1 MDVAADW
8 SDLYVAAAGASAA
21 LAGLVFVAVSIN
33 LDDILK
39 GDGLPDL
46 SLVTLLLLIGVLIVS
61 LFGLIPG
68 QDAESFGWKLLAF
81 AIVWS
86 LLIGRFALRS
96 IPKGFPL
103 SNRASRLIMPAIG
116 VGSYLIGSI
125 LLISGDGSGLDWV
138 FAGFIG
144 SIIVAMLDAWIL
156 LVEIRR

>member
-33 LDDILK
+33 LDDILQ

-46 SLVTLLLLIGVLIVS
+46 ALVTLLLLIAVLIVS

-68 QDAESFGWKLLAF
+68 QDAESLGWKLLAF
-81 AIVWS
+81 AITWG
-86 LLIGRFALRS
+86 LLVGRFARRS
-96 IPKGFPL
+96 VPEGFPL
-103 SNRASRLIMPAIG
+103 VNRASRLLMPLVAIG
-116 VGSYLIGSI
+116 PYVIGSI
-125 LLISGDGSGLDWV
+125 LLMSGEASGLDWV
-138 FAGFIG
+138 FVGIIG
-144 SIIVAMLDAWIL
+144 SIAVAMVDAWIL